1 MALAT
6 TYDAKDKIITDF
18 LSRASTDEKK
28 ILLNRLIKEDMKLFF
43 EAIFEERKFLEE
55 ESDISEAYL
64 FESTECEDTSN
75 KVWFNGEEVKDIES
89 VRPENIGRVP
99 KMAENNTY
107 YFDAKKKLGNDKFDG
122 FLGYINDSG
131 DKPEV
136 KNDSKE

>member
-28 ILLNRLIKEDMKLFF
+28 IILNRLIKEDMKLFF
-43 EAIFEERKFLEE
+43 ETIFEERKFLEE
-55 ESDISEAYL
+55 ESGITEAYL
-64 FESTECEDTSN
+64 IESTECVDTSN
-75 KVWFNGEEVKDIES
+75 KVWINGEEVKDIEL

-99 KMAENNTY
+99 KMAENTY
-107 YFDAKKKLGNDKFDG
+107 YFDTKKKLGNDKFDG

-136 KNDSKE
+136 RNDSKE